1 MRSTV
6 LVLLFLLVP
15 GSASAQDSTAVDQK
29 DPALAA
35 VYGAVILGGGHF
47 YAGEKVRA
55 VGLWVAGPGSFALGR
70 YLWLDSGR
78 KNSFPLYAGAGMLLA
93 SWMYSVFDAPNAA
106 RRANQNQRMSLHL
119 APSKAGVTVALRIQ
133 L

>member
-1 MRSTV
+1 MRSILIALFV
-6 LVLLFLLVP
+6 LMLSGP
-15 GSASAQDSTAVDQK
+15 AHGQDSTSADRK

-47 YAGEKVRA
+47 YAGEPVRGA
-55 VGLWVAGPGSFALGR
+55 GLWVAGPGMSALGR
-70 YLWLDSGR
+70 HLWLDSGR

-93 SWMYSVFDAPNAA
+93 SWLYSVFDAPHAA
-106 RRANQNQRMSLHL
+106 RRANQNHRMSLHL
-119 APSKAGVTVALRIQ
+119 APSKAGVTVALRVQ